1 MKKQFIAILALVII
15 AHLAIAEQP
24 AGTPVKDEQ
33 LLKFEAKVET
43 LIVKDNNVPAALLEY
58 ASAAKANPQVVY
70 YRQQY
75 AILQRVAKMQS
86 LLKTETN
93 AEKWKSYAK
102 AIRGYFYSKGYYS
115 ASLPIDM
122 EAANKFNSG
131 EYAANALETLLLTGK
146 KDEAAK
152 FSSDKKPADKTVRYQ
167 TLALVSEAYAG
178 KTKETMENLQT
189 VKIDP
194 KVDYESYF
202 DYARI
207 YNAANDKEKTF
218 SNLKAFLESTPPTE
232 MPSAHEMIT
241 RSADFAS
248 LSGSE
253 DFNKVLATESKVVQS
268 GCTGG
273 SSCGSCKLKD
283 KCPSNK

>member
-1 MKKQFIAILALVII
+1 MKKEFIAILASVII
-15 AHLAIAEQP
+15 AQLAIAEQP
-24 AGTPVKDEQ
+24 ATVPTKE
-33 LLKFEAKVET
+33 FEAKIET
-43 LIVKDNNVPAALLEY
+43 LIVKDNNLPAAMLEY
-58 ASAAKANPQVVY
+58 ASAAKANPQEVY

-75 AILQRVAKMQS
+75 GILQRVAKMQS

-93 AEKWKSYAK
+93 PEKWQSYAR
-102 AIRGYFYSKGYYS
+102 AIRGFFYSKGYYS
-115 ASLPIDM
+115 VALPIDT
-122 EAANKFNSG
+122 EAAGKFNTG
-131 EYAANALETLLLTGK
+131 EYAANVLETLLLTGK

-152 FSSDKKPADKTVRYQ
+152 FAADKKPADQTVRYQ

-178 KTKETMENLQT
+178 KTKEAVENLQT

-207 YNAANDKEKTF
+207 YNAANDKEKAL
-218 SNLKAFLESTPPTE
+218 SNLKVFLESTPPTE
-232 MPSAHEMIT
+232 MPSARQMIT

-248 LSGSE
+248 LAGSE
-253 DFNKVLATESKVVQS
+253 DFKKVLATESKVAQS

-283 KCPSNK
+283 KCSSNK

>member
-15 AHLAIAEQP
+15 AQLAIAEQP
-24 AGTPVKDEQ
+24 ASALAKDEQ
-33 LLKFEAKVET
+33 LLKFEAKIET
-43 LIVKDNNVPAALLEY
+43 LIVQDNNLPAALLEY
-58 ASAAKANPQVVY
+58 ASAAKANPQEVY

-75 AILQRVAKMQS
+75 GILQRVTKMQS

-93 AEKWKSYAK
+93 PEKWQSYAK

-115 ASLPIDM
+115 VSLPIDI
-122 EAANKFNSG
+122 EAAGKFNTG

-146 KDEAAK
+146 NDEAAK
-152 FSSDKKPADKTVRYQ
+152 FAADKKPADKTVRYQ
-167 TLALVSEAYAG
+167 TLALVSEAYTG
-178 KTKETMENLQT
+178 KTKEAVENLQT

-194 KVDYESYF
+194 KADYESYF

-207 YNAANDKEKTF
+207 YNAANDKEKTL
-218 SNLKAFLESTPPTE
+218 SNLKVFLESTPPTE
-232 MPSAHEMIT
+232 MPSAREMII
-241 RSADFAS
+241 RSGGFAS
-248 LSGSE
+248 LSGSD
-253 DFNKVLATESKVVQS
+253 DFKKVLATESKVVQS